1 MRDRNLLPNCW
12 NKGQEISKEK
22 VSSGKQI
29 LMSTRILF
37 SFLNRINTQL
47 RVVTEV
53 SELEFK
59 RSHEWIGSG
68 LKLLPVKSE

>member
-1 MRDRNLLPNCW
+1 MRDRNLLPNYW

-37 SFLNRINTQL
+37 SFINRINTQL
-47 RVVTEV
+47 
-53 SELEFK
+53 
-59 RSHEWIGSG
+59 
-68 LKLLPVKSE
+68 